1 LKATLRARALRRNG
15 RLIVGRVTCAS
26 RCAVALKVTGGGRRA
41 VRRTFEV
48 VGTQQLTVPLR
59 RGRLSVRVTV
69 DGKLAAA
76 GRMRY

>member
-15 RLIVGRVTCAS
+15 QLIVG
-26 RCAVALKVTGGGRRA
+26 
-41 VRRTFEV
+41 
-48 VGTQQLTVPLR
+48 
-59 RGRLSVRVTV
+59 RVTV